1 MIRRFIKIL
10 IDRKKRNEKFKKDF
24 QNKTG
29 VDLNDIHIHR
39 DGPSQ

>member
-24 QNKTG
+24 KNKKG
-29 VDLNDIHIHR
+29 VDLNEINIHG
-39 DGPSQ
+39 DGPPQ

>member
-24 QNKTG
+24 KNKIG
-29 VDLNDIHIHR
+29 VDLNDIHIHGY
-39 DGPSQ
+39 GPPQ